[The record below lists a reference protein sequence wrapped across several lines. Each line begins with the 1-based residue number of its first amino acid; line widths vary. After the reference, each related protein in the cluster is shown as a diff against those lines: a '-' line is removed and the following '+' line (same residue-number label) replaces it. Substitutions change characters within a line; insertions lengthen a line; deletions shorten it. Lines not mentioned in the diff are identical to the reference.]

1 MGWLGYAL
9 FSALFAGLVAIF
21 GKVGMRNVDSAVATA
36 SRAVVMAVALLLLVV
51 ARQQAISFRQIP
63 TRSWLFMLLAGLAGA
78 ASWLCYF
85 RALELGDAARVA
97 SVDRLSMLVTILFAV
112 TFLGERLSTAAAV
125 GALLI
130 LAGAILIARG

>member
-21 GKVGMRNVDSAVATA
+21 GKVGMRDVDSILGTA

-51 ARQQAISFRQIP
+51 ARQQSISFRQIP
-63 TRSWLFMLLAGLAGA
+63 TGGWLFILLAGLAGA

-130 LAGAILIARG
+130 LAGAILIACG

>member
-21 GKVGMRNVDSAVATA
+21 GKVGMRDVDSAVATA

-51 ARQQAISFRQIP
+51 VRQQAIGFRQIP
-63 TRSWLFMLLAGLAGA
+63 TRGWLFILLAGLAGA

-85 RALELGDAARVA
+85 RALGLGDAARVA

-112 TFLGERLSTAAAV
+112 IFLGERLSTAAAV

>member
-21 GKVGMRNVDSAVATA
+21 GKVGMRDVDSAVATA
-36 SRAVVMAVALLLLVV
+36 SRAIVMAVALLLLVV

-63 TRSWLFMLLAGLAGA
+63 TRGWLFILLAGLAGA

-85 RALELGDAARVA
+85 CALELGDAARVA